1 MPASTVNVEL
11 PIGSGDG
18 AYADALEQIV
28 APVVRQ
34 FRPGLVIGACGQDAS
49 CFDPNGRQNVTMA
62 GFRRIG
68 AAVAGLAGE
77 LCEGRL
83 LLVQEGG
90 YARTYAALCLH
101 ATLEGV
107 LGAEAPLLPDPL
119 AYVPDD
125 TARGREALAAAR
137 TGLRRFWDFA
147 AP

>member
-1 MPASTVNVEL
+1 MAGIASTATPATRRASVAVDDL
-11 PIGSGDG
+11 VDG
-18 AYADALEQIV
+18 A
-28 APVVRQ
+28 
-34 FRPGLVIGACGQDAS
+34 
-49 CFDPNGRQNVTMA
+49 
-62 GFRRIG
+62 
-68 AAVAGLAGE
+68 
-77 LCEGRL
+77 GRL

-147 AP
+147 TP